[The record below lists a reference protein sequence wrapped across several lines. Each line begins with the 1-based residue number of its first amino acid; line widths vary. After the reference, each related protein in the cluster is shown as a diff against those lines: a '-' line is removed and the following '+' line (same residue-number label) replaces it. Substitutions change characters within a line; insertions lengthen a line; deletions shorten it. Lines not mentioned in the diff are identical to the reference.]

1 MFGKRW
7 TLFELFGFKVQ
18 LDASW
23 LVLALLVTWSL
34 AKGAFPQ
41 YYPGLPSATYWS
53 MGILG
58 MIGLVF
64 SIVFHEASHS
74 LVARAHGMQIKGIT
88 LFIFGGVAELG
99 EEPETART
107 EFLVAIAGPISS
119 FLLALSFF
127 LLARVLDNLGVATS
141 LQGVGYYLASI
152 NALIATFNLLPAFPL
167 DGGRILRAGLWYWKG
182 DLHWAT
188 RIAARS
194 GEILGYALI
203 GLGVLNI
210 VAGNFVG
217 GLWWSLIGLFVRQA
231 AGASYLQ
238 LMAREALAGAPI
250 GRFMTSD
257 PITVPS
263 SATLRAFVDDYVYR
277 YHFDLYPV
285 TRGDRLIGCV
295 LAHDVKAIV
304 PDNWD
309 THFISEI
316 MRPHTPEL
324 TIAHDSDALQAL
336 AQMRRT
342 GNSRLLVTDADR
354 LVGVIVLKDMLD
366 FIALRM
372 DLENFD

>member
-18 LDASW
+18 IDASW

-34 AKGAFPQ
+34 ATGVFPQ

-127 LLARVLDNLGVATS
+127 LLAWVLDNLGVATS

-152 NALIATFNLLPAFPL
+152 NALLATFNLLPAFPL

-182 DLHWAT
+182 DLLWAT

-203 GLGVLNI
+203 GLGVLSI
-210 VAGNFVG
+210 VGGNFVG

-250 GRFMTSD
+250 RRFMTSD
-257 PITVPS
+257 PITVPPS
-263 SATLRAFVDDYVYR
+263 VTLRAFVDDYVYR

-285 TRGDRLIGCV
+285 TRGGHLIGSV
-295 LAHDVKAIV
+295 LARDVKAIA
-304 PDNWD
+304 PDDWGA
-309 THFISEI
+309 HFVSEI
-316 MRPHTPEL
+316 MRPSTPEL

-336 AQMRRT
+336 AQMRST

-354 LVGVIVLKDMLD
+354 LIGVIVLKDMLD